1 MPHLG
6 PIFAVFKIYL
16 HNQWSEF
23 NSNYKNLV
31 WQKVSYVRPS
41 IVLDNYII
49 VIELFNLKV
58 QKKIS
63 GFTAIVSRSWTASLG
78 SYKELKRC
86 RFAPFSWVLE
96 VDPLSSDS
104 VLVTLLFVCTDVFSF
119 GPIRFSY
126 VE

>member
-58 QKKIS
+58 QKN
-63 GFTAIVSRSWTASLG
+63 
-78 SYKELKRC
+78 
-86 RFAPFSWVLE
+86 
-96 VDPLSSDS
+96 
-104 VLVTLLFVCTDVFSF
+104 F
-119 GPIRFSY
+119 GIYRHC
-126 VE
+126 VEIMDG